1 MRRLYLQGS
10 VKTCGQNNQGV
21 CTSKFRL
28 GKWVPPYYLPP
39 ARAHSSPVSASTCR
53 PYRAP
58 ELLFGAQS
66 YDAFAI
72 DLWSF
77 GANFAEFFT
86 PLRLC
91 YDGDDEDDGNYGS
104 NTSDKIKTPFIMP
117 QTQRMYFSQAR
128 WVRDSL
134 FNPEQGDIG
143 LAWSIFKCRGTPTD
157 EIWPVCRYQTANHH
171 VLI

>member
-1 MRRLYLQGS
+1 
-10 VKTCGQNNQGV
+10 VDPGV
-21 CTSKFRL
+21 CSL
-28 GKWVPPYYLPP
+28 AL
-39 ARAHSSPVSASTCR
+39 AHSSSVSASTYR

-91 YDGDDEDDGNYGS
+91 YDGDDDDDGNYDS
-104 NTSDKIKTPFIMP
+104 NTSDKIKAPFIMP
-117 QTQRMYFSQAR
+117 QTKRMYFNQAR

-134 FNPEQGDIG
+134 FNSEQGDIG

-157 EIWPVCRYQTANHH
+157 EIWPVCHYQITNRY
-171 VLI
+171 VLSSYIVV